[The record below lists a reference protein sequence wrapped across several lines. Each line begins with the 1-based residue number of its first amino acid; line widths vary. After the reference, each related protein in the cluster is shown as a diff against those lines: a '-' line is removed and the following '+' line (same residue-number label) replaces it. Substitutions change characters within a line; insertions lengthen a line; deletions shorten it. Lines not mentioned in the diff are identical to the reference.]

1 VAARG
6 ACTGLTG
13 SRGWGPC
20 RSWPARAWPP
30 PSVRQPARSQDISRM
45 PWRLGPCC
53 PLTAPPP
60 LCSAEAL
67 PVLQNREG
75 DAGARKQ
82 AHPKL
87 SASSILAE
95 RVAPSWASSAD
106 IPVVQLQGHGPRRGC
121 AVCRGLSRRHRSSFP
136 RSRSARLLL
145 PKLAEGIA
153 EAQSFLLLIGP
164 NDVLSD
170 WVSERRHILPASA
183 AATGELKGTSRRR
196 SGKGVDARSG
206 IPQARP
212 MPWALERLKCPPAPT
227 ITRWLWAVASP
238 ARTRS
243 TTCAVEKPCARKIA
257 SVQPSGEAAS
267 NSRARRRS
275 GPDSIC

>member
-1 VAARG
+1 
-6 ACTGLTG
+6 
-13 SRGWGPC
+13 
-20 RSWPARAWPP
+20 
-30 PSVRQPARSQDISRM
+30 
-45 PWRLGPCC
+45 
-53 PLTAPPP
+53 
-60 LCSAEAL
+60 
-67 PVLQNREG
+67 
-75 DAGARKQ
+75 
-82 AHPKL
+82 L
-87 SASSILAE
+87 SASSILGIKCGYSC
-95 RVAPSWASSAD
+95 RSTPGTRPS
-106 IPVVQLQGHGPRRGC
+106 PRL
-121 AVCRGLSRRHRSSFP
+121 RGLSRIEPTAQVFFSPVSLGAGFW
-136 RSRSARLLL
+136 L

-170 WVSERRHILPASA
+170 WVSGRRHILPASA